1 VFQKEPLLS
10 LSVVSIYHGV
20 TTWIII
26 VRTSLQ
32 TNFHGSNQ
40 HGGLLV
46 SELQA
51 PLTVLG
57 DVKLTVWGHKE
68 FSQISREETSWLPLL
83 QMLTDKPLIYDYL

>member
-10 LSVVSIYHGV
+10 LSVVSIYHSV
-20 TTWIII
+20 TTRIII
-26 VRTSLQ
+26 VRTLLQ

-51 PLTVLG
+51 PLTVFGNVKFRIWG
-57 DVKLTVWGHKE
+57 DRE
-68 FSQISREETSWLPLL
+68 FSQVSREETSWLPLQQL
-83 QMLTDKPLIYDYL
+83 LTD